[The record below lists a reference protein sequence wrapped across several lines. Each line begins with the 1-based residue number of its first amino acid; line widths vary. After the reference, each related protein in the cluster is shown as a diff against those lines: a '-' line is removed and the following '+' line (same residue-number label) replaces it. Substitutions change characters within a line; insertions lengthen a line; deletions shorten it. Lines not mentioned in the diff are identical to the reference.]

1 MSALAELNKKTT
13 SKTTPKS
20 GNSALSQLTANRPI
34 KTTEQEVSTKFK
46 EFTFPAFLGG
56 GAYNVNLAD
65 PKSIG
70 KTPKELQ
77 SERDYAGVKTEE
89 GKNRDHIFPVSLG
102 GSNTNNKNI
111 RLVKTKDNPAKF
123 EADIAEKVKKGELSL
138 AAGRLAVI
146 TYKQQQ
152 IMPLKT
158 TTKGNFLSS
167 LSDLIQLPLKK
178 TADFTVKNALQPT
191 ADAFNETIGE
201 RIGAVGRSIQGKSLT
216 PLKESFSKQ
225 YHAMNPD
232 EPGLSKKEKL
242 DRLTNIAL
250 MVGVDAGLNTKGLRE
265 NTPLQSGRPKIEPS
279 DIQKNPVI
287 ANLENQVSKAQELQP
302 KFPSDTQGG
311 ALENLAK
318 TTSRQ
323 EKVGSQ
329 VNKLDT
335 TYSKGIT
342 QPQESVN
349 LHQEA
354 LKYKSAN
361 EFVKAQGTPVYHGTN
376 NTFTEFDPKRIGS
389 RDSGWFGKGF
399 YFAGTKGEAATYGKN
414 VMESYLKMD
423 KPFDFSKFESKNNKG
438 YSHADTFY
446 LSNIAKE
453 IPEVGKKLDV
463 TIYDKITENG
473 RVGKSIPLADYIKK
487 VENTKIPYRI
497 YEGDGFN
504 IYEIDNP
511 LTGRKEDI
519 RFTEGKK
526 FDKGELKYI
535 LFDTVYKTDSGAGG
549 LYGVEK
555 KIADDMGDSF
565 TQELQKRGYDGTIQ
579 SPYGDE
585 YVAFKPEQIK
595 TKSQLTDIWNKAH
608 ETKVQPIEVPKVQ
621 TQKIGTPKISDNIVK
636 PPIVRGK
643 LESPQ
648 LDFTKWKDTNPI
660 GLARETF
667 DRNIERVAG
676 SDAPKLKQFI
686 TEPIRANETKRV
698 EFLNN
703 TRKEIRSLM
712 KDTGI
717 KVGSKED
724 ALIQR
729 YGEGN
734 ITLQDLKAETPK
746 WQEVQKSSNFFRQK
760 YDNLLSM
767 VNAERENF
775 GYKPIPKR
783 ADYFRHF
790 EEINNVISQMGVLFR
805 ENDLPTHL
813 SGITNIFKP
822 GKPFSTAELARKGG
836 TYTESAI
843 KGMDNYIEAISKQAF
858 HIDSVQRVRALEKY
872 IRTAGEAG
880 QAKLPNFVAN
890 ISEYANLI
898 AGKKALLDR
907 AVESIMGRK
916 SFSVLSALKNRFSS
930 NTVVGNISSA
940 LTNFIP
946 LTTQFPA
953 TTGKKQVAQGLYEA
967 FISPFLKNPLSI
979 GDVKSGFLTR
989 RFPDAAI
996 VGQKIFGS
1004 TKLGKGAEYASSLF
1018 NAVDFFTA
1026 RSVVAGKYYENI
1038 AKGLDTKIA
1047 MQQAD
1052 DYAAKLIADRSI
1064 GQTPNLFNT
1073 KTLGVVTQFQLE
1085 VNNMVSFALRDIP
1098 NMSKGSKLKLASQLG
1113 QFVLYSY
1120 LFNTVFE
1127 QMTGRRPTID
1137 PIQSILQTIGQT
1149 KDTKGM
1155 PVKPR
1160 LSKAGK
1166 DFAGNLPF
1174 GNIFV
1179 EGGRLPIA
1187 SAFPN
1192 VGGLLKGDTTLS
1204 KEGIKILTYIVSPF
1218 GGSQIKKTIE
1228 GVKAYKKGE
1237 VDTKD
1242 GKKQFD
1248 IPKTPANFARTS
1260 VFGKYSVPN
1269 ASQYFNSKAIKATQ
1283 PKKEKTTKEKK
1294 PAKAK
1299 TFKY

>member
-1 MSALAELNKKTT
+1 MSALQDLLKSKTSPTT
-13 SKTTPKS
+13 SKKS
-20 GNSALSQLTANRPI
+20 GGSALSQLVANVQTPQPQNTDI
-34 KTTEQEVSTKFK
+34 VKKATI
-46 EFTFPAFLGG
+46 PAWLGG
-56 GAYNVNLAD
+56 GAYN
-65 PKSIG
+65 IG
-70 KTPKELQ
+70 VDKNKVINTGHTNYGGEKTQTGKQ
-77 SERDYAGVKTEE
+77 RD
-89 GKNRDHIFPVSLG
+89 DIIPVGLG
-102 GSNTNNKNI
+102 GDNSSPANI
-111 RLVKTKDNPAKF
+111 RLENLLTGNTTPTDP
-123 EADIAEKVKKGELSL
+123 IEKQAINDYKAGKITL
-138 AAGRLAVI
+138 AGARLQVMTA
-146 TYKQQQ
+146 KQQQ
-152 IMPLKT
+152 TQPLKT

-178 TADFTVKNALQPT
+178 TADFAVKNALQPV
-191 ADAFNETIGE
+191 ADVFNETIGE

-216 PLKESFSKQ
+216 PLKESFKKQ
-225 YHAMNPD
+225 LRDLNPY
-232 EPGLSKKEKL
+232 EPGISNEESLRRLS
-242 DRLTNIAL
+242 NIAL
-250 MVGVDAGLNTKGLRE
+250 SANLDAGLNIKGLRE

-279 DIQKNPVI
+279 DIQKNPVV

-335 TYSKGIT
+335 TYSKGI
-342 QPQESVN
+342 PQIKEPVKVETIPNS
-349 LHQEA
+349 
-354 LKYKSAN
+354 
-361 EFVKAQGTPVYHGTN
+361 EFVTAHTPV
-376 NTFTEFDPKRIGS
+376 EIKPIKIEAPK
-389 RDSGWFGKGF
+389 
-399 YFAGTKGEAATYGKN
+399 
-414 VMESYLKMD
+414 L
-423 KPFDFSKFESKNNKG
+423 
-438 YSHADTFY
+438 
-446 LSNIAKE
+446 
-453 IPEVGKKLDV
+453 
-463 TIYDKITENG
+463 
-473 RVGKSIPLADYIKK
+473 
-487 VENTKIPYRI
+487 
-497 YEGDGFN
+497 
-504 IYEIDNP
+504 
-511 LTGRKEDI
+511 
-519 RFTEGKK
+519 
-526 FDKGELKYI
+526 
-535 LFDTVYKTDSGAGG
+535 
-549 LYGVEK
+549 
-555 KIADDMGDSF
+555 
-565 TQELQKRGYDGTIQ
+565 
-579 SPYGDE
+579 
-585 YVAFKPEQIK
+585 
-595 TKSQLTDIWNKAH
+595 
-608 ETKVQPIEVPKVQ
+608 
-621 TQKIGTPKISDNIVK
+621 SDNIVK
-636 PPIVRGK
+636 PPTVRGK

-676 SDAPKLKQFI
+676 TDAPKLKQFI
-686 TEPIRANETKRV
+686 TEPIRANETRRV

-703 TRKEIRSLM
+703 TRKEIRTLM

-717 KVGSKED
+717 KAGSKED

-746 WQEVQKSSNFFRQK
+746 WQEVQKSSDFFRQK

-836 TYTESAI
+836 AYTESAI

-916 SFSVLSALKNRFSS
+916 SFSVLSGLKNRFSS

-1004 TKLGKGAEYASSLF
+1004 SALGKGAEYASSLF

-1038 AKGLDTKIA
+1038 AKGLDSKVA

-1166 DFAGNLPF
+1166 DLAGNLPF

-1187 SAFPN
+1187 SALPN
-1192 VGGLLKGDTTLS
+1192 IGGLLKGDTTLS

-1218 GGSQIKKTIE
+1218 GGSQIKKSIE
-1228 GVKAYKKGE
+1228 GVSAFNKGG
-1237 VDTKD
+1237 VTDTA

-1248 IPKTPANFARTS
+1248 IPKTPVNFARTS

-1269 ASQYFNSKAIKATQ
+1269 ASQYFDSKAIKATQ
-1283 PKKEKTTKEKK
+1283 PKKAKTTKEKK
-1294 PAKAK
+1294 PVKAK